1 MQISESNKCFLIQSI
16 LSSYIASI
24 KDLTLKHNAKMYYN
38 QYFNLGNKL
47 WREMKKVQRNIKD
60 DYDDN
65 FDELEEYLIKI
76 IDKSLEVSF
85 ENRNEFLEYIN
96 KYKDGENN
104 KQNS

>member
-16 LSSYIASI
+16 LSTYVASI
-24 KDLTLKHNAKMYYN
+24 KDLTLRHNAKLYYN

-47 WREMKKVQRNIKD
+47 WREMKKVQRNIQD
-60 DYDDN
+60 DYDNN

-85 ENRNEFLEYIN
+85 EDRDKFLEYI
-96 KYKDGENN
+96 KQYKNEKD
-104 KQNS
+104 S

>member
-16 LSSYIASI
+16 LSTYVASI
-24 KDLTLKHNAKMYYN
+24 KDLTLRHNAKLYYN

-47 WREMKKVQRNIKD
+47 WREMKKVQRNIQD
-60 DYDDN
+60 DYDNN

-85 ENRNEFLEYIN
+85 EDRNKFLEYI
-96 KYKDGENN
+96 KQYKNEKD
-104 KQNS
+104 S